1 MKITVHIERLVL
13 DGLPI
18 LPHQGAHLGQAVEAT
33 LSSLLKAGVP
43 LHGLT
48 SSDSLPG
55 IPAAAIQLSKD
66 ASPVQLGGQIA
77 QAVYGA
83 MSPKAG
89 EPAGSRITGAES
101 A

>member
-18 LPHQGAHLGQAVEAT
+18 LPHQGAHLGRALEAR

-43 LHGLT
+43 PHGLT
-48 SSDSLPG
+48 SSESLPG
-55 IPAAAIQLSKD
+55 IPAAAIQLARD

-83 MSPKAG
+83 MSPNAG
-89 EPAGSRITGAES
+89 EPAGSSNHRR
-101 A
+101 